1 MEKTQRRGVHR
12 KLPPI
17 YKHNFVT
24 FLSDDVCL
32 ISPAKPLPLHPLD
45 VTCKDNSQKFKRK
58 KNTLAVNLCKEI
70 VAKNGKK
77 TSLKEKTRYTAC
89 ECYLQS
95 VHLFK
100 KNK

>member
-1 MEKTQRRGVHR
+1 MILLHLISLAHRGQTTTATETLMDQLDWNVPGFPFSWEAEEWKKTQRRGVHR

-45 VTCKDNSQKFKRK
+45 VTCKDNSQKFKKK
-58 KNTLAVNLCKEI
+58 KNT
-70 VAKNGKK
+70 
-77 TSLKEKTRYTAC
+77 
-89 ECYLQS
+89 
-95 VHLFK
+95 
-100 KNK
+100 